1 MEPISAALLAFG
13 AIKKGISMGKEL
25 HSMSKDLNNLFSFID
40 GAKEAQKSGK
50 KGDPLSDYIAYEKAL
65 DYEKQLMQL
74 IWETR
79 GSKGVAK
86 FNEFRK
92 QAKKREVEGKYLAT
106 KRKNQ
111 IINAA
116 GIIFAI
122 TITGIGG
129 YFMIWFA
136 MQYK

>member
-1 MEPISAALLAFG
+1 MDPISGALLAFG

-50 KGDPLSDYIAYEKAL
+50 KGDPLSDYIAYEKAM

-111 IINAA
+111 ILNAA
-116 GIIFAI
+116 GIFFAML
-122 TITGIGG
+122 ITGAGG

>member
-50 KGDPLSDYIAYEKAL
+50 KGDPLSDYIAYEKAM
-65 DYEKQLMQL
+65 DYEKQLMDL

-92 QAKKREVEGKYLAT
+92 QAKQREKEGRYQAT

-111 IINAA
+111 LINAA

-122 TITGIGG
+122 IITGVGG

>member
-50 KGDPLSDYIAYEKAL
+50 KGDPLSDYIAYEKAM
-65 DYEKQLMQL
+65 DYEKQLTQL

-111 IINAA
+111 ILNAA
-116 GIIFAI
+116 GIVFAI
-122 TITGIGG
+122 LITGAGG

>member
-1 MEPISAALLAFG
+1 MDPISGALLAFG

-50 KGDPLSDYIAYEKAL
+50 KGDPLSDYIAYEKAM
-65 DYEKQLMQL
+65 DYEKQLTQL

-111 IINAA
+111 ILNAA
-116 GIIFAI
+116 GIVFAI
-122 TITGIGG
+122 LITGAGG

>member
-1 MEPISAALLAFG
+1 
-13 AIKKGISMGKEL
+13 MGKEL

-50 KGDPLSDYIAYEKAL
+50 KGDPLSDYIAYEKAM
-65 DYEKQLMQL
+65 DYEKQLTQL

-111 IINAA
+111 ILNAA
-116 GIIFAI
+116 GIVFAI
-122 TITGIGG
+122 LITGAGG

>member
-40 GAKEAQKSGK
+40 GAKEAQKSSK
-50 KGDPLSDYIAYEKAL
+50 KGDPLSDYIAYEKAM
-65 DYEKQLMQL
+65 DYEKQLMEL
-74 IWETR
+74 IWQTR

-122 TITGIGG
+122 LITGIGG
-129 YFMIWFA
+129 YFMVWFA
-136 MQYK
+136 MQYS

>member
-1 MEPISAALLAFG
+1 MDPLSGALLAFG

-50 KGDPLSDYIAYEKAL
+50 KGDPLSDYIAYEKAM

-111 IINAA
+111 ILNAA
-116 GIIFAI
+116 GIFFAML
-122 TITGIGG
+122 ITGAGG

>member
-1 MEPISAALLAFG
+1 MDPISGALLAFG

-111 IINAA
+111 LINAA
-116 GIIFAI
+116 GIACAI
-122 TITGIGG
+122 IITGVGG

-136 MQYK
+136 IQYQ

>member
-1 MEPISAALLAFG
+1 MALL
-13 AIKKGISMGKEL
+13 KKEL
-25 HSMSKDLNNLFSFID
+25 VWAKSYTLCPRILTIFFSFID

-50 KGDPLSDYIAYEKAL
+50 KGDPLSDYIAYEKAM
-65 DYEKQLMQL
+65 DYEKQLMDL

-111 IINAA
+111 ILNAA
-116 GIIFAI
+116 GIFFAML
-122 TITGIGG
+122 ITGAGG